1 MILKKA
7 TYKAI
12 KYACMNFHYAKAVP
26 VARLAYNVYNK
37 ENEWCGCVVFGGGAN
52 YRLGDTFNLTH
63 GQYLELTRMA
73 LNGKQES
80 TSQVLG
86 RAIKLA
92 KKDCPSLQLLIS
104 YADKGQ
110 NHKGIIYKATNW
122 ILIDETDTSGWE
134 VFYKGKWRHDR
145 IIANV
150 KNRENIPKRKK
161 SGKYKYVFPLNKKM
175 KELCLPMKID

>member
-1 MILKKA
+1 M
-7 TYKAI
+7 
-12 KYACMNFHYAKAVP
+12 
-26 VARLAYNVYNK
+26 
-37 ENEWCGCVVFGGGAN
+37 
-52 YRLGDTFNLTH
+52 
-63 GQYLELTRMA
+63 
-73 LNGKQES
+73 S
-80 TSQVLG
+80 
-86 RAIKLA
+86 
-92 KKDCPSLQLLIS
+92 SLQLLIS

-175 KELCLPMKID
+175 KEFCFNMKIN